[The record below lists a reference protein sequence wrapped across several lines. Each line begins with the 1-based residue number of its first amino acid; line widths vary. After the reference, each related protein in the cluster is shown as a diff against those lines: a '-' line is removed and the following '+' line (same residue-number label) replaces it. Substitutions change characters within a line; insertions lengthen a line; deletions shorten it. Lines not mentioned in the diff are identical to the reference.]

1 MPGSIRIE
9 RIVLARFEVID
20 IIGVGGEGEVLKAID
35 TITGAIVAIKQL
47 CACPSDPSYEYQV
60 ARMKRAGQIRVGHPC
75 VLDSIGCGEEDG
87 KWYLVMPFVDGVDL
101 EIFVRACGGRC
112 PVDRAIPI
120 ICALADGLGA
130 VHNCGTVHRDIKP
143 LNIIITPD
151 EHPTIIDFGI
161 CRNVHEKTIGN
172 GQVIGTPAYMSP
184 EQAEGK
190 KPVDHRSDIFSL
202 GLVTYYMIVG
212 QPAVQASDPEDAKRI
227 IRQAELPA
235 LRQLDPTVPVH
246 VDAACTRMLAKRPE
260 DRFQSA
266 AELYQALTKSPPQ
279 EGTLFCPSCGK
290 PAQAGARFSTCCGV
304 NLHGPKAVVLCLA
317 CGGKADNVTACPA
330 CQRSFS
336 SANHRFVFDAGSVT
350 GKTFR
355 IPEGTFVVGRDIIE
369 SRDFSISRRHFRVE
383 CNNGT
388 VRVQDAGSTNKTY
401 VAGQLAD
408 RLIQLRPNQ
417 EFLIAGNRAVYL
429 SR

>member
-1 MPGSIRIE
+1 
-9 RIVLARFEVID
+9 
-20 IIGVGGEGEVLKAID
+20 
-35 TITGAIVAIKQL
+35 
-47 CACPSDPSYEYQV
+47 
-60 ARMKRAGQIRVGHPC
+60 MKRAGQIRVGHPC

-143 LNIIITPD
+143 LNIIITPG
-151 EHPTIIDFGI
+151 EHPMIIDFGI

-184 EQAEGK
+184 EQ
-190 KPVDHRSDIFSL
+190 
-202 GLVTYYMIVG
+202 
-212 QPAVQASDPEDAKRI
+212 
-227 IRQAELPA
+227 
-235 LRQLDPTVPVH
+235 
-246 VDAACTRMLAKRPE
+246 
-260 DRFQSA
+260 
-266 AELYQALTKSPPQ
+266 
-279 EGTLFCPSCGK
+279 

-304 NLHGPKAVVLCLA
+304 NLLGPKRWSCVLHVAARPTTSRLA
-317 CGGKADNVTACPA
+317 PA

-336 SANHRFVFDAGSVT
+336 SANHRFVFDSGSVT

-408 RLIQLRPNQ
+408 RLIQLRPDQ